1 MQQSKVLRRVI
12 GLFLVI
18 VVALRFLP
26 PMIRKGPY
34 SQSCPSN
41 LKQIGWA
48 FMIYSQD
55 YNGRFPPAQIGGL
68 TTDPSQYGDTPVG
81 WADALHQNMMNT
93 PYHCREGPNPN
104 IYAWS
109 KIRPPQSGYTDY
121 WFNGN
126 LSAVR
131 RTDLAHPQATLLA
144 GEGND
149 GTEVTNATYS
159 KTNLPPLWLV
169 DANKPPSRHGE
180 GLIWHR
186 VNGANYLYADGHVS
200 WLEPDQVVSN
210 FGRANCFSIK

>member
-1 MQQSKVLRRVI
+1 MQQSKVLWQVI

-26 PMIRKGPY
+26 PMLREKPY

-41 LKQIGWA
+41 LKQIGLV
-48 FMIYSQD
+48 FMAYSQD
-55 YNGRFPPAQIGGL
+55 YNGRFPPARIGGL
-68 TTDPSQYGDTPVG
+68 TTAGIPDTPVG
-81 WADALHQNMMNT
+81 WADALHQYMLNT
-93 PYHCREGPNPN
+93 PYHCPEDPNPSP
-104 IYAWS
+104 YAWS

-126 LSAVR
+126 LSAVLK
-131 RTDLAHPQATLLA
+131 TALAYPQATLLA

-159 KTNLPPLWLV
+159 KSNLPAAWLV
-169 DANKPPSRHGE
+169 DANKPPSRHVE
-180 GLIWHR
+180 GPIWLH

-200 WLEPDQVVSN
+200 RLKPAQVVSN
-210 FGRANCFSIK
+210 FGRVNCFSVK